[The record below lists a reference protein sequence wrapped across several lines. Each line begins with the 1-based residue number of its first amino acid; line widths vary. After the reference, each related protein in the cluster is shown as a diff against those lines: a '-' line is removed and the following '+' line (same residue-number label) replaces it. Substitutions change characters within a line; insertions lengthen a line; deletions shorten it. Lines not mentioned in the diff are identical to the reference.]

1 MKRKVSL
8 ILAIIMVFA
17 ASIPGFIHAE
27 QGMGLEEAIKFAK
40 GLLEISEEYTEFN
53 YGVSTYS
60 GKRVWDFR
68 WTRKD
73 MYESSINVMMDDSGD
88 ILRYYNYNY
97 NYTGTG
103 MGKKLPNVS
112 RSKAQEIAEDF
123 IKKLNSQDLFD
134 SLKLVESSQRS
145 VGETS
150 YYFYYIAIH
159 DGVPVPFNNIN
170 VSVNYDTGEIQSYSK
185 TWAYDVEFP
194 KADDAIG
201 LEEAEKVYREELGL
215 KLTYNL
221 AGDKVYLAYTPV
233 YSSQYVIDA
242 ISGEVINPAPISRDI
257 YYEGMPA
264 GGMGE
269 RGVDVAA
276 EKVILTPEEIKS
288 IEESGE
294 LITQEEAE
302 KIARE
307 FEIFEI
313 DDSFILDGASL
324 RRGWDF
330 ERNYIWDL
338 YLLKED
344 REAKDYKYINVSLNA
359 NTGEILNFDISYP
372 MVEGEKKF
380 TEEEAKKVVEEFLEK
395 IHPEKFK
402 NTKYEKSD
410 RDIIIMENE
419 TGRYNF
425 KYVRVVNGIPFVD
438 NYINVRFD
446 GINGKIYGFYMN
458 WQEVEI
464 PLAEGVLPIDE
475 AYNLFFENVGLKLE
489 YRQMGLPYVNSEKAR
504 AVAEA
509 AGVAVDA
516 VASAEI
522 DAATDAAVDA
532 VASAEI
538 DAAADTAVDSAAGEA
553 VTSVMPMPV
562 PRAAKKSVNLVY
574 AVNTD
579 KPSILDAFTGELLN
593 ADGEPYVEKAP
604 VEYTDISDHYAK
616 EQIETLAEIGIAL
629 EGPTF
634 RPNEKIK
641 QKDFLLLISQIIDR
655 GYDFYNKTALENNSE
670 TERLY
675 NLLIRE
681 GIVKEDEKNP
691 EAPLTREESVKF
703 VIRTLKYDKVADL
716 KDIFNCD
723 FLDKDEI
730 DADLIG
736 YVVLAKGFNIVNGY
750 GNYFRPKEEL
760 KRGDAII
767 IIYNSLKVL
776 P

>member
-17 ASIPGFIHAE
+17 VSMPGFVHAE

-40 GLLEISEEYTEFN
+40 GLLEIPEDYAEFN
-53 YGVSTYS
+53 YGMSTYG
-60 GKRVWDFR
+60 GKIIWDFR
-68 WTRKD
+68 WTKKGV
-73 MYESSINVMMDDSGD
+73 YEKSSIDVTMDDSGD

-97 NYTGTG
+97 SDTGID
-103 MGKKLPNVS
+103 KKLPNVS
-112 RSKAQEIAEDF
+112 RSEAQKIAEDF

-134 SLKLVESSQRS
+134 GLKLVERSQRS
-145 VGETS
+145 FGETS
-150 YYFYYIAIH
+150 HYFYYIATH
-159 DGVPVPFNNIN
+159 DGVPVPFNNIR
-170 VSVNYDTGEIQSYSK
+170 VTVNYDTGEIQDYNK
-185 TWAYDVEFP
+185 AWTDDIEFP
-194 KADDAIG
+194 KADDA
-201 LEEAEKVYREELGL
+201 LSMEDAEKIYKEKLGL
-215 KLTYNL
+215 QLTYNL

-242 ISGEVINPAPISRDI
+242 ITGEVIDPSQS
-257 YYEGMPA
+257 M
-264 GGMGE
+264 
-269 RGVDVAA
+269 RGVYYDEMLIGRMGDSAKEQAVP
-276 EKVILTPEEIKS
+276 VLTPEEIKS

-294 LITQEEAE
+294 LISQEEAE

-307 FEIFEI
+307 FKIFEI

-359 NTGEILNFDISYP
+359 KTGEFISFDISYP
-372 MVEGEKKF
+372 MAEGEKKY
-380 TEEEAKKVVEEFLEK
+380 TEEEAKKAVEEFLEK
-395 IHPEKFK
+395 IQPEKFK

-410 RDIIIMENE
+410 NDVIIPIMEKE
-419 TGRYNF
+419 TDRYNF
-425 KYVRVVNGIPFVD
+425 RYVRMVNGIPFVD
-438 NYINVRFD
+438 NYLNVRFD

-458 WQEVEI
+458 WQEVDFPSAENVLKLEEI
-464 PLAEGVLPIDE
+464 YDF
-475 AYNLFFENVGLKLE
+475 FFENVGLNLE
-489 YRQMGLPYVNSEKAR
+489 YRKNNLFSISPETSRAVAKAAGV

-516 VASAEI
+516 VAG
-522 DAATDAAVDA
+522 V
-532 VASAEI
+532 
-538 DAAADTAVDSAAGEA
+538 AVDSVDIEK
-553 VTSVMPMPV
+553 
-562 PRAAKKSVNLVY
+562 AKEVVNLIY
-574 AVNTD
+574 AVNPE

-593 ADGEPYVEKAP
+593 ANGQPYVEEAP
-604 VEYTDISDHYAK
+604 IEYTDISDHYAK
-616 EQIETLAEIGIAL
+616 EQIEALAEIGIGL

-655 GYDFYNKTALENNSE
+655 GYEFYNTTALENDSE
-670 TERLY
+670 PENLY

-681 GIVKEDEKNP
+681 GIVKEGEEDP

-703 VIRTLKYDKVADL
+703 VIRALKYDKVADL
-716 KDIFNCD
+716 KDIFKCE
-723 FLDKDEI
+723 FTDKDEI
-730 DADLIG
+730 NSDLIG

-767 IIYNSLKVL
+767 IIYNSLKI
-776 P
+776 

>member
-17 ASIPGFIHAE
+17 VSMPGFVHAE

-40 GLLEISEEYTEFN
+40 GLLEIPEDYAEFN
-53 YGVSTYS
+53 YGMSTYG
-60 GKRVWDFR
+60 GKIIWDFR
-68 WTRKD
+68 WTKKGV
-73 MYESSINVMMDDSGD
+73 YEKSSIDVTMDDSGD

-97 NYTGTG
+97 SDTGID
-103 MGKKLPNVS
+103 KKLPNVS
-112 RSKAQEIAEDF
+112 RSEAQKIAEDF

-134 SLKLVESSQRS
+134 GLKLVERSQRS
-145 VGETS
+145 FGETS
-150 YYFYYIAIH
+150 HYFYYIATH
-159 DGVPVPFNNIN
+159 DGVPVPFNNIR
-170 VSVNYDTGEIQSYSK
+170 VTVNYDTGEIQDYNK
-185 TWAYDVEFP
+185 AWTDDIEFP
-194 KADDAIG
+194 KADDA
-201 LEEAEKVYREELGL
+201 LSMEDAEKIYKEKLGL
-215 KLTYNL
+215 QLTYNL

-242 ISGEVINPAPISRDI
+242 ITGEVIDPSQS
-257 YYEGMPA
+257 M
-264 GGMGE
+264 
-269 RGVDVAA
+269 RGVYYDEMLIGRMGDSAKEQAVP
-276 EKVILTPEEIKS
+276 VLTPEEIKS

-294 LITQEEAE
+294 LISQEEAE

-307 FEIFEI
+307 FKIFEI

-359 NTGEILNFDISYP
+359 KTGEFISFDISYP
-372 MVEGEKKF
+372 MAEGEKKY
-380 TEEEAKKVVEEFLEK
+380 TEEEAKKAVEEFLEK
-395 IHPEKFK
+395 IQPEKFK

-410 RDIIIMENE
+410 NDVIIPIMEKE
-419 TGRYNF
+419 TDRYNF
-425 KYVRVVNGIPFVD
+425 RYVRMVNGIPFVD
-438 NYINVRFD
+438 NYLNVRFD

-458 WQEVEI
+458 WQEVDFPSAENVLKLEEI
-464 PLAEGVLPIDE
+464 YDF
-475 AYNLFFENVGLKLE
+475 FFENVGLNLE
-489 YRQMGLPYVNSEKAR
+489 YRKNNLFSISPETSRAVAKAAGV

-516 VASAEI
+516 VAG
-522 DAATDAAVDA
+522 V
-532 VASAEI
+532 
-538 DAAADTAVDSAAGEA
+538 AVDSVDIEK
-553 VTSVMPMPV
+553 
-562 PRAAKKSVNLVY
+562 AKEVVNLIY
-574 AVNTD
+574 AVNPE

-593 ADGEPYVEKAP
+593 ANGQPYVEEAP
-604 VEYTDISDHYAK
+604 IEYTDISDHYAK
-616 EQIETLAEIGIAL
+616 EQIEALAEIGIGL

-655 GYDFYNKTALENNSE
+655 GYEFYNKTALENDSE
-670 TERLY
+670 TENLY

-681 GIVKEDEKNP
+681 GIVKEGEEDP

-703 VIRTLKYDKVADL
+703 VIRALKYDKVADL
-716 KDIFNCD
+716 KDIFKCEFTD
-723 FLDKDEI
+723 RDEI

-767 IIYNSLKVL
+767 IIYNSLKI
-776 P
+776 

>member
-17 ASIPGFIHAE
+17 VSMPGFVHAE

-40 GLLEISEEYTEFN
+40 GLLEIPEDYAEFN
-53 YGVSTYS
+53 YGMSTYG
-60 GKRVWDFR
+60 GKIIWDFR
-68 WTRKD
+68 WTKKGV
-73 MYESSINVMMDDSGD
+73 YEKSSIDVTMDDSGD

-97 NYTGTG
+97 SDTGID
-103 MGKKLPNVS
+103 KKLPNVS
-112 RSKAQEIAEDF
+112 RSEAQKIAEDF

-134 SLKLVESSQRS
+134 GLKLVERSQRS
-145 VGETS
+145 FGETS
-150 YYFYYIAIH
+150 HYFYYIATH
-159 DGVPVPFNNIN
+159 DGVPVPFNNIR
-170 VSVNYDTGEIQSYSK
+170 VTVNYDTGEIQDYNK
-185 TWAYDVEFP
+185 AWTDDIEFP
-194 KADDAIG
+194 KDDDA
-201 LEEAEKVYREELGL
+201 LSMEDAEKIYKEKLGL
-215 KLTYNL
+215 QLTYNL

-242 ISGEVINPAPISRDI
+242 ITGEVIDPSQS
-257 YYEGMPA
+257 M
-264 GGMGE
+264 
-269 RGVDVAA
+269 RGVYYDEMLIGRMGDSAKEQAVP
-276 EKVILTPEEIKS
+276 VLTPEEIKS

-294 LITQEEAE
+294 LISQEEAE

-307 FEIFEI
+307 FKIFEI

-344 REAKDYKYINVSLNA
+344 REAKDYKYINVLLNA
-359 NTGEILNFDISYP
+359 KTGEMLSFDISYP
-372 MVEGEKKF
+372 MAEGENKY
-380 TEEEAKKVVEEFLEK
+380 TEEEAKKAVEEFLEK
-395 IHPEKFK
+395 IQPEKFK

-410 RDIIIMENE
+410 NDVIIPIMEKE
-419 TGRYNF
+419 TDRYNF
-425 KYVRVVNGIPFVD
+425 RYVRMVNGIPFVD
-438 NYINVRFD
+438 NYLNVRFD

-458 WQEVEI
+458 WQEVDFPSAENVLKLEEI
-464 PLAEGVLPIDE
+464 YDF
-475 AYNLFFENVGLKLE
+475 FFENVGLNLE
-489 YRQMGLPYVNSEKAR
+489 YRKNNLFSISPETSRAVAKAAGV

-516 VASAEI
+516 VAG
-522 DAATDAAVDA
+522 V
-532 VASAEI
+532 
-538 DAAADTAVDSAAGEA
+538 AVDSVDIEK
-553 VTSVMPMPV
+553 
-562 PRAAKKSVNLVY
+562 AKEVVNLIY
-574 AVNTD
+574 AVNPE

-593 ADGEPYVEKAP
+593 ANGQPYVEEAP
-604 VEYTDISDHYAK
+604 IEYTDISDHYAK
-616 EQIETLAEIGIAL
+616 EQIEALAEIGIGL

-655 GYDFYNKTALENNSE
+655 GYEFYNKTALENDSE
-670 TERLY
+670 TENLY

-681 GIVKEDEKNP
+681 GIVKEGEEDP

-703 VIRTLKYDKVADL
+703 VIRALKYDKVADL
-716 KDIFNCD
+716 KDIFKCE
-723 FLDKDEI
+723 FTDKDEI
-730 DADLIG
+730 NSDLIG

-767 IIYNSLKVL
+767 IIYNSLKI
-776 P
+776 